1 MKVQYSLLLIGCGK
15 MGSALLSSWLSDQL
29 ISYAH
34 VVEPN
39 AAVPTHSRVAH
50 HPSLDVYDGKPDM
63 VVLAVKPQIMQQVCT
78 DLAPLLPKTTPILS
92 IAAGQSLANF
102 EQYFGPDRPVI
113 RAMPNTPAAIGK
125 GMSVAIAN
133 DQTTEAHRRIAQNLL
148 SAAGEFVWLSDESQM
163 DAVTAVSG
171 SGPAYV
177 FYFME
182 ALCAAAVAAGLP
194 EDQAMILAR
203 QTVIGS
209 AALAENDHSPP
220 ALLRRNVTSPGGT
233 TEAALSVLM
242 DGQFEEIVTK
252 AVAAATARSKEL
264 SS

>member
-1 MKVQYSLLLIGCGK
+1 MI
-15 MGSALLSSWLSDQL
+15 
-29 ISYAH
+29 
-34 VVEPN
+34 PN
-39 AAVPTHSRVAH
+39 R
-50 HPSLDVYDGKPDM
+50 
-63 VVLAVKPQIMQQVCT
+63 
-78 DLAPLLPKTTPILS
+78 TPILS

-102 EQYFGPDRPVI
+102 AAYFEPERPVI

-125 GMSVAIAN
+125 GMSVAIPNNHA
-133 DQTTEAHRRIAQNLL
+133 TEAHRRIAQNLL
-148 SAAGEFVWLSDESQM
+148 SAAGEFLWLESESQM

-177 FYFME
+177 FYLME
-182 ALCAAAVAAGLP
+182 ALAKAATEAGLP

-209 AALAENDHSPP
+209 AALAERDASPP
-220 ALLRRNVTSPGGT
+220 GLLRRNVTSPGGT
-233 TEAALSVLM
+233 TEAALAVLM
-242 DGQFEEIVTK
+242 DGRFEEIMTK